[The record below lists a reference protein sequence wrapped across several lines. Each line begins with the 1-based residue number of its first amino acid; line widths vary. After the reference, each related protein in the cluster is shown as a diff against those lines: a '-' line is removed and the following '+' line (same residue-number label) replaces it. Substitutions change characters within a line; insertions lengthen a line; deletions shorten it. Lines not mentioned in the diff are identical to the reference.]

1 MKVLIPIQSREWRRD
16 LMFLAASFFP
26 VLTALLLSG
35 FVPTQHAVPFAS
47 GVVPLVPVETL
58 SANELESL
66 FEDIGYKWPPQGRV
80 PPLEVSQLPPDITHL
95 SVKRKK
101 SLFFRVLLPLIVA
114 ENERLRQA
122 RHWLEGVMEHG
133 YIDDMVQRSRLQR
146 LLEEFGLETND
157 EIDSGQLEQ
166 LYQRVDVIPPGLAL
180 AQAANESGW
189 GTSRFSLQVNNLF
202 GEWTYRADE
211 GIVPLRRREGAEHYV
226 RRFGSLR
233 DSVRSYIN
241 NLNRHRAYS
250 SFRRLRADQRRKGV
264 EPDAMTLAGGLL
276 RYSGKG
282 KAYVASIRAL
292 INNNGLNDLD
302 PQRLARSATV
312 D

>member
-1 MKVLIPIQSREWRRD
+1 MKILIRIQSREWRRD

-47 GVVPLVPVETL
+47 GVVPLVPVEAL
-58 SANELESL
+58 SASELESL
-66 FEDIGYKWPPQGRV
+66 FEDIGYEWPPQGQV
-80 PPLEVSQLPPDITHL
+80 PPLEVSQLPTDIARL
-95 SVKRKK
+95 GVKRKK

-122 RHWLEGVMEHG
+122 RVWLEAVMDNG
-133 YIDDMVQRSRLQR
+133 YIDDMVQRSRIQR
-146 LLEEFGLETND
+146 LLEEFGLNATA
-157 EIDSGQLEQ
+157 EIDSDLLEQ

-211 GIVPLRRREGAEHYV
+211 GIVPLRRREGADHYV

-233 DSVRSYIN
+233 ESVRSYIN
-241 NLNRHRAYS
+241 NLNRHRAYKT
-250 SFRRLRADQRRKGV
+250 FRRLRAEQRRQGR
-264 EPDAMTLAGGLL
+264 EPDAVTLAGGLL
-276 RYSGKG
+276 SYSGKG
-282 KAYVASIRAL
+282 KAYVDSIRAL
-292 INNNGLNDLD
+292 IHNNGLNDLD
-302 PQRLARSATV
+302 PQRLARSATA